1 MEFIVATK
9 HIAQAGHH
17 FKFLQTENTKYETAY
32 KRCMDDPSVSYLF
45 KEVLEKYD
53 SHDPVNALNDAEM
66 LVAAM
71 RLKLGCPAPGH
82 RKNF

>member
-1 MEFIVATK
+1 MDEK
-9 HIAQAGHH
+9 NIAQAGHH
-17 FKFLQTENTKYETAY
+17 FKFLQMENTKYKAAY

-53 SHDPVNALNDAEM
+53 SHDHDPLNALNDAEM